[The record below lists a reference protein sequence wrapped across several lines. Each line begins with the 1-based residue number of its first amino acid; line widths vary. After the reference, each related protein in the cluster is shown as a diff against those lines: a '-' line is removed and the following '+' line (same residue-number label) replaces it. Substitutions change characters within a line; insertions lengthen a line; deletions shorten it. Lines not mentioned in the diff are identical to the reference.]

1 VSAPDRHLDPARVRR
16 IQTDSGAASIEPPGT
31 SSGSSSGRSSGS
43 SGDSP
48 GGDSE
53 VGGAYSRYV
62 LFVLVLVYVLNF
74 LDRQV
79 ITILAED
86 IKADLGISD
95 AEIGF
100 LYGTAFAV
108 FYAIFGIPLG
118 RLADVWTRRNLISM
132 GLAFWSAMTALSG
145 LARNFGQLAVA
156 RVGVGVGEASATP
169 AAFSM
174 LADSFP
180 ARIRATILAIYSS
193 GIYIGAGL
201 GLLIGGQVVERWN
214 LAYAD
219 GGAPFGLA
227 GWQAAYMIVGLPGL
241 LLAIWVRTLREPVRG
256 AADGIL
262 TAPEPHPFQQF
273 WIELRSVLPPLTLW
287 HLWRSGAGV
296 RGLTVNLAGALVIAL
311 CAWGLIQVTGNRAQW
326 IALGIGLYAA
336 FSWMGALRLRDPASA
351 ALIFGTP
358 SLRYLVLGLSFCAFT
373 GYGIGGWTPIFFM
386 RIHEQSSASVGS
398 IVGITAAIAGVI
410 GVTGGGWLADRLRA
424 TSPVGRIYVALL
436 TTTVPIPLAL
446 WMLTT
451 ENLTLAYILNFPL
464 SIFAATWIGV
474 GASTVQDLVLPRMR
488 AVASAFYLL
497 VITFIGLALGPY
509 MIGQLS
515 DALGDLGLAMRWALV
530 ANAAALTL
538 LLLCMRH
545 LARDEASVIERAR
558 AAGES
563 IPKR

>member
-1 VSAPDRHLDPARVRR
+1 MRRAQADAGPAS
-16 IQTDSGAASIEPPGT
+16 DT
-31 SSGSSSGRSSGS
+31 SSGSSSGGPSGTDVEL
-43 SGDSP
+43 GDR
-48 GGDSE
+48 
-53 VGGAYSRYV
+53 YSRYV

-118 RLADVWTRRNLISM
+118 RLADVWTRRNLIAM

-145 LARNFGQLAVA
+145 LARNFGELAVA

-174 LADSFP
+174 LSDSFP

-201 GLLIGGQVVERWN
+201 GLLVGGQVVERWN
-214 LAYAD
+214 LAYAG

-227 GWQAAYMIVGLPGL
+227 GWQAAYLVVGLPGL
-241 LLAIWVRTLREPVRG
+241 LLAVWVRTLREPVRG
-256 AADGIL
+256 AADGIPA
-262 TAPEPHPFQQF
+262 APEPHPFRHF
-273 WIELRSVLPPLTLW
+273 FVELRSVLPPLTVW
-287 HLWRSGAGV
+287 HLWRSGVGT
-296 RGLTVNLAGALVIAL
+296 RGLGVNLAGALVIAL
-311 CAWGLIQVTGNRAQW
+311 GAWGLIEITGDHAQW

-336 FSWMGALRLRDPASA
+336 FSWMGALRQRDPASA

-398 IVGITAAIAGVI
+398 IVGITAAIAGLI

-424 TSPVGRIYVALL
+424 TSPVGRIHVALL
-436 TTTVPIPLAL
+436 TTIVPIPLAL

-451 ENLTLAYILNFPL
+451 DDLTTAYILNFPL
-464 SIFAATWIGV
+464 SVFAASWIGV

-509 MIGQLS
+509 TIGKLS
-515 DALGDLGLAMRWALV
+515 DSLGDLSLAMRWALV
-530 ANAAALTL
+530 VNAFALTL
-538 LLLCMRH
+538 LLLSKRH
-545 LARDEASVIERAR
+545 LARDESTLIERAR
-558 AAGES
+558 TAGES
-563 IPKR
+563 IPGR

>member
-1 VSAPDRHLDPARVRR
+1 VTAPDGQRDSARQERDSVRDSNGDTGDGRGDP
-16 IQTDSGAASIEPPGT
+16 
-31 SSGSSSGRSSGS
+31 
-43 SGDSP
+43 
-48 GGDSE
+48 
-53 VGGAYSRYV
+53 VGGGYSRYV

-118 RLADVWTRRNLISM
+118 RLADVWNRRNLIAM
-132 GLAFWSAMTALSG
+132 GLGFWSAMTAASG
-145 LARNFGQLAVA
+145 LARSFSQLAVA

-174 LADSFP
+174 LSDSFP
-180 ARIRATILAIYSS
+180 ARVRATILAIYSS

-201 GLLIGGQVVERWN
+201 GLLIGGQVVSRWN
-214 LAYAD
+214 AAYPD
-219 GGAPFGLA
+219 GAAPFGLA
-227 GWQAAYMIVGLPGL
+227 GWQAAYLVVGLPGL
-241 LLAIWVRTLREPVRG
+241 LLAIWVRSLREPVRG
-256 AADGIL
+256 AADGIF
-262 TAPEPHPFQQF
+262 TEPEEQPFRHF
-273 WIELRSVLPPLTLW
+273 VSELRSVVPPLTLW
-287 HLWRSGAGV
+287 HLWRTGAGV
-296 RGLTVNLAGALVIAL
+296 RGIALNLAAALIIAL
-311 CAWGLIQVTGNRAQW
+311 AAWGLIAATGSHAQW
-326 IALGIGLYAA
+326 VALGVGLYAA
-336 FSWMGALRLRDPASA
+336 FSWTGALRQRDPTSA

-358 SLRYLVLGLSFCAFT
+358 SLSYLMVALSLCAFT
-373 GYGIGGWTPIFFM
+373 GYGIGGWTPVFFI

-398 IVGITAAIAGVI
+398 IVGITAAVAGML

-424 TSPVGRIYVALL
+424 ASPVGRIYVAIL

-446 WMLTT
+446 WMLSTD
-451 ENLTLAYILNFPL
+451 NLVLAYVLNFPL
-464 SIFAATWIGV
+464 SVFAASWIGV

-509 MIGQLS
+509 SIGQLS
-515 DALGDLGLAMRWALV
+515 DALGDLGLAMRWALSV
-530 ANAAALTL
+530 NVLALLL

-545 LARDEASVIERAR
+545 LAHDQATVIERAR
-558 AAGES
+558 AAGEVV
-563 IPKR
+563 PER